1 PVRPTAL
8 PTGGSSMP
16 VIVSATSRAGPCSAR
31 PTLAW
36 RVLALT
42 KASTFTR
49 SVGACAISSAI
60 LTARSPLSPTSLPQN
75 RSTPSKDRAYPFEA
89 PGCLPGAFVFVRP
102 AGCSRRSRL
111 CNPAGLYLPSA
122 SGSCQF
128 ALPAMIRKEEMS
140 FAKLDELG
148 RKLEALEHALA
159 ILGADEATHMAP
171 GGGEKRAE
179 TLALLSGM
187 YHRQ

>member
-1 PVRPTAL
+1 MRVIASRVSKAGACSNTILAAL
-8 PTGGSSMP
+8 AP
-16 VIVSATSRAGPCSAR
+16 
-31 PTLAW
+31 
-36 RVLALT
+36 
-42 KASTFTR
+42 ASTRALMFTR

-60 LTARSPLSPTSLPQN
+60 PIARSPLSPTSLRRS

-89 PGCLPGAFVFVRP
+89 PGSLPGAFVCIWRV
-102 AGCSRRSRL
+102 GCRRRTQL
-111 CNPAGLYLPSA
+111 CNPSCLYLPSA

-128 ALPAMIRKEEMS
+128 ALLAMIRKEDMS

-187 YHRQ
+187 YHRQATAPEIADWIT